1 MAVNVT
7 YTSGASDNLSRL
19 VENLQGDYFYKNIF
33 YFRHDIL
40 TWINDCLQAEFC
52 KIEELCTGAAQ
63 CQLMDMLFAG
73 NSNDI
78 LIGEVS
84 YKVFDGI
91 HCFGG
96 KAKSLI

>member
-84 YKVFDGI
+84 LKFLLEFIVLEAKLKV
-91 HCFGG
+91 
-96 KAKSLI
+96 